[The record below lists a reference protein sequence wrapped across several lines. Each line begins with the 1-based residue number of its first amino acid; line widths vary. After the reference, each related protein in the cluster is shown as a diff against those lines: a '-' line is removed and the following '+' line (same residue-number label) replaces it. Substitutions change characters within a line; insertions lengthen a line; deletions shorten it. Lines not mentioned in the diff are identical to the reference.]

1 MLTKQDVI
9 KIIEEEIKTALLE
22 RDVTDVDSPSA
33 VQDAI
38 ANDDASQAA
47 ALQQAEEEFNLPFT
61 NRDIRILATQYLSTI
76 NRAVESENY
85 KLAGV
90 LSKRMV
96 NYIDNL
102 NVKLNTG
109 TAAYPAGSN
118 KADSELSMFYFQTP
132 DIGEEMKSWLFTHLT
147 PRGGGTQSHD
157 GGDGWFKI
165 HLAAI
170 ELAKMLGYDSV
181 QTSEFPPFE
190 GVKYIPGCLEREGK
204 TEEETSDPY
213 YDQVAHGTGAS
224 GRGFDGCDTPRY
236 QKWKKDLEVFRRN
249 QRGGSGGGG
258 RQVLPREEADKV
270 KQLIASAGGY
280 DLMRKA
286 SMINIGHGPR
296 SSQET
301 KTLFA
306 HFAEATGVHAHVAKM
321 SDRLSDG
328 LASVNAF
335 ALSMNYLEDGNVNM
349 TMDGALDI
357 LDKLDLMVNDL
368 PKHVK
373 WIYPVGEVHG
383 VNQEFKNVKAIK
395 YELKNVR
402 KWIGHIKIGADGSS
416 RIDIEGG
423 ETSGGDIRVLKTRL
437 NIIRKIVATQTSPIG
452 TDGFRDRGNAE
463 ANIVAQANRSKAHV
477 KKTVELL
484 DEITAILSFM
494 AYGKESSLK
503 KQIRNIRSAIEGF
516 VTMFEENKKLQ
527 ETFTRWGELIK

>member
-1 MLTKQDVI
+1 
-9 KIIEEEIKTALLE
+9 
-22 RDVTDVDSPSA
+22 
-33 VQDAI
+33 
-38 ANDDASQAA
+38 
-47 ALQQAEEEFNLPFT
+47 
-61 NRDIRILATQYLSTI
+61 
-76 NRAVESENY
+76 
-85 KLAGV
+85 
-90 LSKRMV
+90 
-96 NYIDNL
+96 
-102 NVKLNTG
+102 
-109 TAAYPAGSN
+109 
-118 KADSELSMFYFQTP
+118 
-132 DIGEEMKSWLFTHLT
+132 
-147 PRGGGTQSHD
+147 
-157 GGDGWFKI
+157 
-165 HLAAI
+165 
-170 ELAKMLGYDSV
+170 
-181 QTSEFPPFE
+181 
-190 GVKYIPGCLEREGK
+190 
-204 TEEETSDPY
+204 
-213 YDQVAHGTGAS
+213 
-224 GRGFDGCDTPRY
+224 
-236 QKWKKDLEVFRRN
+236 
-249 QRGGSGGGG
+249 
-258 RQVLPREEADKV
+258 
-270 KQLIASAGGY
+270 SAGGY

-503 KQIRNIRSAIEGF
+503 KQIR
-516 VTMFEENKKLQ
+516 
-527 ETFTRWGELIK
+527 